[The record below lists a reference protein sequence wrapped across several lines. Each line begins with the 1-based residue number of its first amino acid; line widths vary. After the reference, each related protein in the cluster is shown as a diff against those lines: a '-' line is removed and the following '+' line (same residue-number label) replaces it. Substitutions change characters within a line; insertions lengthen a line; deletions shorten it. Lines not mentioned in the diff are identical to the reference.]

1 MDKLKRKQYS
11 DLIELAII
19 FAFLFMIITIYVP
32 SMIWEE
38 EAEAAET
45 ARFNIQTVHDVEYFY
60 KMLTDKYESD
70 GLWAMNVVNAVR
82 DSVLADSTYLGE
94 RNFELTGENISVN
107 IPDGFDV
114 EYDTTF
120 GFLKTRRDTVIDTI
134 HTVVMYSEELSRND
148 TSFVSKRDLLLLR
161 LEQGFIS
168 DLGYETKQRSEVVSY
183 YDSYTPDSSNFYCPL
198 TNEKI
203 SVKIKD
209 DGDVLRISSPIEGIY
224 NEGRYMLFSFK
235 TRNHGYIEDGSRSW
249 DQ

>member
-1 MDKLKRKQYS
+1 MDTVERKKYS
-11 DLIELAII
+11 DLIELGIV
-19 FAFLFMIITIYVP
+19 FAFLFMIITIYIP

-38 EAEAAET
+38 EAEAAEN

-60 KMLTDKYESD
+60 KILTNNYESN

-94 RNFELTGENISVN
+94 RNFELIGESVNVN
-107 IPDGFDV
+107 IPEGFDV

-120 GFLKTRRDTVIDTI
+120 GFLKTRRDTLIDTI
-134 HTVVMYSEELSRND
+134 HTIVVYSEELSRND
-148 TSFVSKRDLLLLR
+148 TSFITKDDLSLIM
-161 LEQGFIS
+161 LEEGFVS

-183 YDSYTPDSSNFYCPL
+183 YDSYIPDSSNFYCAL
-198 TNEKI
+198 TTEKI
-203 SVKIKD
+203 VVNIKD
-209 DGDVLRISSPIEGIY
+209 DGDVLRITSPIKGIY
-224 NEGRYMLFSFK
+224 SEGRYVLFSFK

>member
-1 MDKLKRKQYS
+1 LNTVERKKYA
-11 DLIELAII
+11 DLIELGIV

-32 SMIWEE
+32 SMIWVE
-38 EAEAAET
+38 EADAAET

-60 KMLTDKYESD
+60 RILTDDYEPD

-94 RNFELTGENISVN
+94 RSFELIGENVSVN

-120 GFLKTRRDTVIDTI
+120 GFLKTRRDTLIDTI
-134 HTVVMYSEELSRND
+134 HTVVLYSEELSRND
-148 TSFVSKRDLLLLR
+148 TSFVTKNDLSLIMI
-161 LEQGFIS
+161 EEGFVS
-168 DLGYETKQRSEVVSY
+168 DLGFETKQRSEVVSY
-183 YDSYTPDSSNFYCPL
+183 YDSYIPDSSNFYCPL
-198 TNEKI
+198 TNEKL
-203 SVKIKD
+203 VVNIKD
-209 DGDVLRISSPIEGIY
+209 DGDIVRISSPIEGIY
-224 NEGRYMLFSFK
+224 SEGRYLLFSFK

>member
-70 GLWAMNVVNAVR
+70 GLWAMNIVNAVR

-148 TSFVSKRDLLLLR
+148 TSFVSKRDLSLLM

>member
-1 MDKLKRKQYS
+1 LDTVERKKYS
-11 DLIELAII
+11 DLIELGIV

-32 SMIWEE
+32 SMIWVE

-45 ARFNIQTVHDVEYFY
+45 ARFNIQTVHDIEYFY
-60 KMLTDKYESD
+60 RILTDDYEPD

-94 RNFELTGENISVN
+94 RNFELIGENVSVN
-107 IPDGFDV
+107 IPEGFDV

-120 GFLKTRRDTVIDTI
+120 GFLKTRRDTLIDTI
-134 HTVVMYSEELSRND
+134 HTVVVYSEELSRND
-148 TSFVSKRDLLLLR
+148 TSFVTKNDLSLVMV
-161 LEQGFIS
+161 EEGFVS
-168 DLGYETKQRSEVVSY
+168 DLGFETKQRSEVVSY
-183 YDSYTPDSSNFYCPL
+183 YDSYIPDSSNFYCPL

-203 SVKIKD
+203 VVNIKD
-209 DGDVLRISSPIEGIY
+209 DGDIVRISSPIEGIY
-224 NEGRYMLFSFK
+224 SEGRYLLFSFK

>member
-148 TSFVSKRDLLLLR
+148 TSFVSKRDLSLLM